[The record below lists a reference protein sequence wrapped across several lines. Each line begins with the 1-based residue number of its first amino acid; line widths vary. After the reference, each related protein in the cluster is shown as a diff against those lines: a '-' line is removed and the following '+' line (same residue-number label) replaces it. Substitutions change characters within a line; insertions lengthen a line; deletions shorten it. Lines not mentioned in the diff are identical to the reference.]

1 MSEENKINSEEF
13 EKNENSDNSEN
24 TEITEGAEGTED
36 STEQAAN
43 AGTEFETEKAA
54 EDKADDTSSENQQAR
69 HELHPRKVAG
79 NKAASVKQDASAE
92 QKTEGA
98 DKAVSVSS
106 EPASEETNTRKKI
119 NWKRVLL
126 ATAGVLALAAVGGY
140 LGVALYYTSHF
151 LPNTIIDGVDYS
163 GETVKAADERRIVSD
178 NTYTLTLNGREG
190 TQAVLT
196 SDSLGFN
203 VIYSLTMDEIKA
215 KQNALAWGYYYFNN
229 NNYSLDR
236 TISYNSAEIASTL
249 ASVQFLQAENMK
261 APENAYIGDYST
273 EAGAYVITPEYV
285 GTTVDMD
292 ILLSSVENAVS
303 EHSPV
308 LDLDAAGCYT
318 EAEIKSDDEGLA
330 EELSVLNKYQDTVV
344 TYDLCGEYYDIDF
357 DIIHDWMIV
366 SGNSVS
372 IDRAKVQEFVEKFA
386 EENDTYGLDEDFT
399 TVDGYT
405 LTLPKGRY
413 GWKLD
418 IETETEQLYA
428 DVVSGNQVTREPA
441 FSCTAAQWGK
451 SDIGDTYIEVCLT
464 DQKVYLIEEGKV
476 TFECDCVTGCVAK
489 GNSTPIG
496 IYGVTYKQKDA
507 VLRGPGY
514 ASPVKY
520 WMPFNRGVGLHD
532 ASWRGKFGGTI
543 YKYSGSHGCVN
554 IPKDAAALLYEKV
567 YRDFPVIVYSV
578 EEARAEEAAREAA
591 KATPTPSPTATATPT
606 ATTAP
611 SVTVAPTEI
620 TTPEPT
626 IEVTPTPAAEVT
638 EIPTEPV
645 VTEVTVPTE
654 ATVPEPEPTVETIPE
669 PVPEPVPD
677 PGM

>member
-1 MSEENKINSEEF
+1 MSEEK
-13 EKNENSDNSEN
+13 KVDSEN
-24 TEITEGAEGTED
+24 TENSEKIEHTD
-36 STEQAAN
+36 SVEQAEVAEASADTGKEN
-43 AGTEFETEKAA
+43 GGEVNVEENEGDASEK
-54 EDKADDTSSENQQAR
+54 QQAH
-69 HELHPRKVAG
+69 HELHPRKAAAG
-79 NKAASVKQDASAE
+79 NKSATIKQDDPE
-92 QKTEGA
+92 GQKTAEEVKAA
-98 DKAVSVSS
+98 DNTS
-106 EPASEETNTRKKI
+106 ETADEEKKTIKNI
-119 NWKRVLL
+119 NWKRVILT
-126 ATAGVLALAAVGGY
+126 TAGVLALAVVGGY

-163 GETVKAADERRIVSD
+163 GETVKDADARRTVSD

-236 TISYNSAEIASTL
+236 TISYNSAEIANTL

-318 EAEIKSDDEGLA
+318 EAAIKSDDEGLV
-330 EELSVLNKYQDTVV
+330 EELSILNKYQDTVV

-357 DIIHDWMIV
+357 DLIHDWMIV

-476 TFECDCVTGCVAK
+476 SFECDCVTGCVAK

-611 SVTVAPTEI
+611 TVAPTEV
-620 TTPEPT
+620 T
-626 IEVTPTPAAEVT
+626 TPTPTAEVT

>member
-1 MSEENKINSEEF
+1 MSEENKEIT
-13 EKNENSDNSEN
+13 ENAEVTEN
-24 TEITEGAEGTED
+24 TEENAD
-36 STEQAAN
+36 QAVS
-43 AGTEFETEKAA
+43 AGTETEAETEKGTEAKTEESDGETA
-54 EDKADDTSSENQQAR
+54 EKQQAR
-69 HELHPRKVAG
+69 HELHPRKAAAG
-79 NKAASVKQDASAE
+79 NKSASVKPVSQTEEKKEDQVKTEKAAAASVKTAAE
-92 QKTEGA
+92 EK
-98 DKAVSVSS
+98 KV
-106 EPASEETNTRKKI
+106 RKKI
-119 NWKRVLL
+119 NWKRVSVTS
-126 ATAGVLALAAVGGY
+126 AAVLALAVIGGY

-163 GETVKAADERRIVSD
+163 GETVKSADERRTVSD

-196 SDSLGFN
+196 SDSLGFS

-215 KQNALAWGYYYFNN
+215 KQNALAWGYYYFKP
-229 NNYSLDR
+229 NNYSLER
-236 TISYNSAEIASTL
+236 TISYNSAAIESTL
-249 ASVQFLQAENMK
+249 ASVQFLQSENMK
-261 APENAYIGDYST
+261 SPENAYIGDYSM

-318 EAEIKSDDEGLA
+318 EAEVKSDDEGLA
-330 EELSVLNKYQDTVV
+330 RELSVLNSYKDTVV
-344 TYDLCGEYYDIDF
+344 TYDLCGEYYDINF
-357 DIIHDWMIV
+357 DQIHDWMIV

-372 IDRAKVQEFVEKFA
+372 IDRAKVQEFVENFA
-386 EENDTYGLDEDFT
+386 EENDTYGLDEEFT
-399 TVDGYT
+399 TIDGYT

-418 IETETEQLYA
+418 VETETELLYA

-520 WMPFNRGVGLHD
+520 WMPFNRGIGLHD

-591 KATPTPSPTATATPT
+591 NATPTPSPTATATPT

-611 SVTVAPTEI
+611 TEMPTEI

-626 IEVTPTPAAEVT
+626 IEIIPEPTVEVT

-645 VTEVTVPTE
+645 VTEAPVPTE
-654 ATVPEPEPTVETIPE
+654 ATVPEPVPTAET
-669 PVPEPVPD
+669 VPEPVPV
-677 PGM
+677 PEM

>member
-1 MSEENKINSEEF
+1 MSEEK
-13 EKNENSDNSEN
+13 KTN
-24 TEITEGAEGTED
+24 TEEMESTD
-36 STEQAAN
+36 SVK
-43 AGTEFETEKAA
+43 ETEAA
-54 EDKADDTSSENQQAR
+54 ASDADNEETASKQQAR
-69 HELHPRKVAG
+69 HELHPRK
-79 NKAASVKQDASAE
+79 AASGSKKAEGDKNVTAASGQSENVKSA
-92 QKTEGA
+92 KSPADSSGIPDTE
-98 DKAVSVSS
+98 SR
-106 EPASEETNTRKKI
+106 TRKKI
-119 NWKRVLL
+119 NWKRVSL
-126 ATAGVLALAAVGGY
+126 AAAGVLALTLIGGY
-140 LGVALYYTSHF
+140 LGVAIYFTSHF

-163 GETVKAADERRIVSD
+163 GETVKDADARRTVSD

-203 VIYSLTMDEIKA
+203 VIYSLTMEEIKSR
-215 KQNALAWGYYYFNN
+215 QNALAWGYYCFNN

-236 TISYNSAEIASTL
+236 TISYNSASIASTL

-261 APENAYIGDYST
+261 APENAYIGGYST
-273 EAGAYVITPEYV
+273 DAGAYVITPEYV

-318 EAEIKSDDEGLA
+318 EAEVKSDDEGLA
-330 EELSVLNKYQDTVV
+330 KELSVLNSYKDTVV

-357 DIIHDWMIV
+357 DLIHEWMVV

-372 IDRAKVQEFVEKFA
+372 IDRAKVQQFVEEFA
-386 EENDTYGLDEDFT
+386 AENDTYGLDEDFT

-441 FSCTAAQWGK
+441 FSCTAARWGK

-476 TFECDCVTGCVAK
+476 TYECDCVTGCVAK
-489 GNSTPIG
+489 GNSTPEG

-507 VLRGPGY
+507 VLRGQGY

-520 WMPFNRGVGLHD
+520 WMPFNRGIGLHD

-554 IPKDAAALLYEKV
+554 LPKDAAALFYEKV
-567 YRDFPVIVYSV
+567 YRDFPIIVYSV
-578 EEARAEEAAREAA
+578 DEARAEEAAREAA

-606 ATTAP
+606 ATTEP
-611 SVTVAPTEI
+611 TVEPTAEPTVPTEI
-620 TTPEPT
+620 TIPEPT
-626 IEVTPTPAAEVT
+626 IEVTPEPTVEVT
-638 EIPTEPV
+638 DVPVDPV

-654 ATVPEPEPTVETIPE
+654 PSVPEPEPTVEPTPE
-669 PVPEPVPD
+669 PVPEPVPE

>member
-1 MSEENKINSEEF
+1 MSEEKIETTEDT
-13 EKNENSDNSEN
+13 EKIEN
-24 TEITEGAEGTED
+24 TESAENAE
-36 STEQAAN
+36 ST
-43 AGTEFETEKAA
+43 
-54 EDKADDTSSENQQAR
+54 ADDSASEKQQAR
-69 HELHPRKVAG
+69 HELHPRKAAVNKASSAAAEAPAEQKAEVAENTENTENTDQD
-79 NKAASVKQDASAE
+79 NKAAEISASSPENSEAE
-92 QKTEGA
+92 KT
-98 DKAVSVSS
+98 V
-106 EPASEETNTRKKI
+106 RKKI
-119 NWKRVLL
+119 NWKRVAL
-126 ATAGVLALAAVGGY
+126 ATAGILALAAVGGY
-140 LGVALYYTSHF
+140 LGVAIYYTSHF

-163 GETVKAADERRIVSD
+163 GETVKAADERRTVSD

-203 VIYSLTMDEIKA
+203 VIYSLTMEEIKE

-236 TISYNSAEIASTL
+236 TISYNSASIANTL

-318 EAEIKSDDEGLA
+318 EAEVKSDDEELA
-330 EELSVLNKYQDTVV
+330 KELSVLNKYQDTVV

-357 DIIHDWMIV
+357 DLIHDWMVV

-372 IDRAKVQEFVEKFA
+372 IDKDKVQQFVEKFA

-418 IETETEQLYA
+418 VETETEQLYA

-464 DQKVYLIEEGKV
+464 DQKVYLIEEGV
-476 TFECDCVTGCVAK
+476 ITYECDCVTGCVAK
-489 GNSTPIG
+489 GNSTPVG

-520 WMPFNRGVGLHD
+520 WMPFNRGIGLHD

-554 IPKDAAALLYEKV
+554 IPKDAAAFLYEKV

-591 KATPTPSPTATATPT
+591 KATATPTPTATATPT

-611 SVTVAPTEI
+611 TEI

-626 IEVTPTPAAEVT
+626 IDVTPEPTIEVTPEPTVEVT

-654 ATVPEPEPTVETIPE
+654 PTVPEPEPTVGTVPE

>member
-1 MSEENKINSEEF
+1 MSEEKIDTTEDT
-13 EKNENSDNSEN
+13 EKIEN
-24 TEITEGAEGTED
+24 TESAESAENAE
-36 STEQAAN
+36 ST
-43 AGTEFETEKAA
+43 
-54 EDKADDTSSENQQAR
+54 ADDYASEKQQAR
-69 HELHPRKVAG
+69 HELHPRKAAVNKASSAAAEAPAEQKAEAAENTENTENADQD
-79 NKAASVKQDASAE
+79 NKAAESSASSPENSEAE
-92 QKTEGA
+92 KT
-98 DKAVSVSS
+98 V
-106 EPASEETNTRKKI
+106 RKKI
-119 NWKRVLL
+119 NWKRVAL
-126 ATAGVLALAAVGGY
+126 ATAGILTLAAVGGY
-140 LGVALYYTSHF
+140 LGVAIYYTSHF

-163 GETVKAADERRIVSD
+163 GETVKAADERRTVSD

-203 VIYSLTMDEIKA
+203 VIYSLTMEEIKE

-236 TISYNSAEIASTL
+236 TISYNSASIANTL

-261 APENAYIGDYST
+261 APENAYIGGYST

-318 EAEIKSDDEGLA
+318 EAEVKSDDEELA
-330 EELSVLNKYQDTVV
+330 KELSVLNKYQDTVV

-357 DIIHDWMIV
+357 DLIHDWMVV

-372 IDRAKVQEFVEKFA
+372 IDKDKVQQFVEKFA

-418 IETETEQLYA
+418 VETETEQLYA

-464 DQKVYLIEEGKV
+464 DQKVYLIEEGV
-476 TFECDCVTGCVAK
+476 ITYECDCVTGCVAK
-489 GNSTPIG
+489 GNSTPVG

-520 WMPFNRGVGLHD
+520 WMPFNRGIGLHD

-554 IPKDAAALLYEKV
+554 IPKDAAAFLYEKV

-591 KATPTPSPTATATPT
+591 KATATPTPTATATPT

-611 SVTVAPTEI
+611 TEI

-626 IEVTPTPAAEVT
+626 IDVTPEPTIEVTPEPTVEVT

-654 ATVPEPEPTVETIPE
+654 PTVPEPEPTVETVPE

>member
-1 MSEENKINSEEF
+1 MSEEKIETTEDT
-13 EKNENSDNSEN
+13 EKIEN
-24 TEITEGAEGTED
+24 TESAENTE
-36 STEQAAN
+36 STEN
-43 AGTEFETEKAA
+43 AEST
-54 EDKADDTSSENQQAR
+54 ADDSASEKQQAR
-69 HELHPRKVAG
+69 HELHPRKAAV
-79 NKAASVKQDASAE
+79 NKASSAAAEAPAE
-92 QKTEGA
+92 QKAEAAENTENTENA
-98 DKAVSVSS
+98 DQDSKAAESS
-106 EPASEETNTRKKI
+106 ASSPENSEAEKTVRKKI
-119 NWKRVLL
+119 NWKRVAL
-126 ATAGVLALAAVGGY
+126 ATAGILTLAAVGGY
-140 LGVALYYTSHF
+140 LGVAIYYTSHF

-163 GETVKAADERRIVSD
+163 GETVKAADERRTVSD

-190 TQAVLT
+190 TQAVLS

-203 VIYSLTMDEIKA
+203 VIYSLTMEEIKA

-236 TISYNSAEIASTL
+236 TISYNSASIANTL

-318 EAEIKSDDEGLA
+318 EAEVKSDDEELA
-330 EELSVLNKYQDTVV
+330 KELSVLNKYQDTVV

-357 DIIHDWMIV
+357 DLIHDWMVV

-372 IDRAKVQEFVEKFA
+372 IDKDKVQQFVEKFA

-418 IETETEQLYA
+418 VETETEQLYA

-464 DQKVYLIEEGKV
+464 DQKVYLIEEGV
-476 TFECDCVTGCVAK
+476 ITYECDCVTGCVAK
-489 GNSTPIG
+489 GNSTPVG

-520 WMPFNRGVGLHD
+520 WMPFNRGIGLHD

-554 IPKDAAALLYEKV
+554 IPKDAAAFLYEKV

-591 KATPTPSPTATATPT
+591 KATATPTPTATATPT

-611 SVTVAPTEI
+611 TEI

-626 IEVTPTPAAEVT
+626 IDVTPEPTIEVTPEPTVEVT

-654 ATVPEPEPTVETIPE
+654 PTVPDPEPTVEAVPE

>member
-1 MSEENKINSEEF
+1 MSEEK
-13 EKNENSDNSEN
+13 KEN
-24 TEITEGAEGTED
+24 TESAEKTETTESAEENKT
-36 STEQAAN
+36 
-43 AGTEFETEKAA
+43 A
-54 EDKADDTSSENQQAR
+54 ESEALADEAESGSDEAKQQVR
-69 HELHPRKVAG
+69 HELHPRKAAAG
-79 NKAASVKQDASAE
+79 NK
-92 QKTEGA
+92 
-98 DKAVSVSS
+98 SVS
-106 EPASEETNTRKKI
+106 AKQTTLTNKESQAGKKI
-119 NWKRVLL
+119 NWKRVSLV
-126 ATAGVLALAAVGGY
+126 TAAVLILTVMGGY
-140 LGVALYYTSHF
+140 LGVALYFTSHF
-151 LPNTIIDGVDYS
+151 LPNTVIDGVDYS
-163 GETVKAADERRIVSD
+163 GETVKAADERRTVSD

-203 VIYSLTMDEIKA
+203 VIYSLSMEEIKS
-215 KQNALAWGYYYFNN
+215 KQNPLAWGYYYFNS

-236 TISYNSAEIASTL
+236 TISYNSASIADTL

-261 APENAYIGDYST
+261 APENAYIGDYSP

-330 EELSVLNKYQDTVV
+330 EELSVLNRYQDTVV
-344 TYDLCGEYYDIDF
+344 TYDLRGEYYDIDF
-357 DIIHDWMIV
+357 DQIHEWMVV
-366 SGNSVS
+366 SGNSAT
-372 IDRAKVQEFVEKFA
+372 IDKDKVQQFVEKFA
-386 EENDTYGLDEDFT
+386 EENDTYGLDEEFT
-399 TVDGYT
+399 TIDGYT

-413 GWKLD
+413 GWKVD

-464 DQKVYLIEEGKV
+464 DQKAYLIEEGKV
-476 TFECDCVTGCVAK
+476 TYECDCVTGCVAK
-489 GNSTPIG
+489 GNSTPEG

-520 WMPFNRGVGLHD
+520 WMPFNRSIGLHD

-554 IPKDAAALLYEKV
+554 LPRDAAALFYEKV
-567 YRDFPVIVYSV
+567 YRDFPIIVYSV
-578 EEARAEEAAREAA
+578 DEARAEEAARLAA
-591 KATPTPSPTATATPT
+591 MATPTPTPTATATPT
-606 ATTAP
+606 PTATT
-611 SVTVAPTEI
+611 APTEI

-626 IEVTPTPAAEVT
+626 SEATIEPTVEPTTFAEPTIEPTTEATPEPTVEVT
-638 EIPTEPV
+638 EIPTEPM
-645 VTEVTVPTE
+645 VTEAVLPTD
-654 ATVPEPEPTVETIPE
+654 TSVPEPTAETIPE
-669 PVPEPVPD
+669 PVPEPVPV

>member
-1 MSEENKINSEEF
+1 MSEEKIETTEDT
-13 EKNENSDNSEN
+13 EKIEN
-24 TEITEGAEGTED
+24 TESAESAENAE
-36 STEQAAN
+36 ST
-43 AGTEFETEKAA
+43 
-54 EDKADDTSSENQQAR
+54 ADDYASEKQQAR
-69 HELHPRKVAG
+69 HELHPRKAAVNKASSAAAEAPAEQKAEAAENTENTENADQD
-79 NKAASVKQDASAE
+79 NKAAESSASSPENSEAE
-92 QKTEGA
+92 KT
-98 DKAVSVSS
+98 V
-106 EPASEETNTRKKI
+106 RKKI
-119 NWKRVLL
+119 NWKRVAL
-126 ATAGVLALAAVGGY
+126 ATAGILTLAAVGGY
-140 LGVALYYTSHF
+140 LGVAIYYTSHF

-163 GETVKAADERRIVSD
+163 GETVKAADERRTVSD

-203 VIYSLTMDEIKA
+203 VIYSLTMEEIKE

-236 TISYNSAEIASTL
+236 TISYNSASIANTL

-261 APENAYIGDYST
+261 APENAYIGGYST

-318 EAEIKSDDEGLA
+318 EAEVKSDDEELA
-330 EELSVLNKYQDTVV
+330 KELSVLNKYQDTVV

-357 DIIHDWMIV
+357 DLIHDWMVV

-372 IDRAKVQEFVEKFA
+372 IDKDKVQQFVEKFA

-418 IETETEQLYA
+418 VETETEQLYA

-464 DQKVYLIEEGKV
+464 DQKVYLIEEGV
-476 TFECDCVTGCVAK
+476 ITYECDCVTGCVAK
-489 GNSTPIG
+489 GNSTPVG

-520 WMPFNRGVGLHD
+520 WMPFNRGIGLHD

-554 IPKDAAALLYEKV
+554 IPKDAAAFLYEKV

-591 KATPTPSPTATATPT
+591 KATATPTPTATATPT

-611 SVTVAPTEI
+611 TEI

-626 IEVTPTPAAEVT
+626 IDVTPEPTIEVTPEPTVEVT

-654 ATVPEPEPTVETIPE
+654 PTVPEPEPTVETVPE